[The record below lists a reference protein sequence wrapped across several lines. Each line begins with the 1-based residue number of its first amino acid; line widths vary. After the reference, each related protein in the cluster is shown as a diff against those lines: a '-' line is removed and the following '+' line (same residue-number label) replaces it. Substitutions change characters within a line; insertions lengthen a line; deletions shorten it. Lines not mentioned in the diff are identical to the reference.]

1 MCGEESKKGLKVPK
15 VYAEDVRLW
24 LYKNGLIDRMYN
36 PIREGDYIIFPL
48 IGKLEVNQIEYLS
61 RFNVELVDRVF
72 SKREVVPKSLYDVL
86 ERSLTSAELALV
98 PGSIDIIGEIAL
110 IEIPDELWSKVELI
124 GKAVMHVHKNVR
136 AVYAKRSVR
145 GVYRV
150 RDLKFI
156 IGEPI
161 TETLHKEYGARF
173 LVDVTKAFF
182 DPRLSW
188 EHNRVA
194 NLVKKGEVVVDMF
207 SGVGPFAIQIARKV
221 DCKVYAID
229 LNPDAYNYLVE
240 NIELNKVSDKVV
252 PIHGDARVIIQEML
266 RNVADRVIM
275 NHPSQS
281 HEFLSSAC
289 MALKSNGVIHFYSF
303 QSEPNPVE
311 KAVRLFNNSI
321 NGVGCKV
328 KKIMYSRKVKSTAP
342 HEYLVVLDVEVI
354 KLLNG

>member
-1 MCGEESKKGLKVPK
+1 MCSEELRKGLRVPK

-36 PIREGDYIIFPL
+36 PIREGDYIVFPL
-48 IGKLEVNQIEYLS
+48 MVELGVNQMEYLS
-61 RFNVELVDRVF
+61 RFNVELVERVF
-72 SKREVVPKSLYDVL
+72 LRREVVPRSLYDIL
-86 ERSLTSAELALV
+86 EKSLTSAELALV

-124 GKAVMHVHKNVR
+124 GEAVMRVHKNVR
-136 AVYAKRSVR
+136 AVYAKKSVR

-156 IGEPI
+156 MGEHI

-194 NLVKKGEVVVDMF
+194 NLVRKGEVVIDMF

-229 LNPDAYNYLVE
+229 LNPDAYNYLVK
-240 NIELNKVSDKVV
+240 NIELNKVSDKVI

-281 HEFLSSAC
+281 HEFLPSAC
-289 MALKSNGVIHFYSF
+289 MALKSNGIIHFYSF
-303 QSEPNPVE
+303 QSEPDPVE
-311 KAVRLFNNSI
+311 KAVKLFNSSI
-321 NGVGCKV
+321 DESNCKV

-342 HEYLVVLDVEVI
+342 HEYLVVLDVEI
-354 KLLNG
+354 TKIT